1 VTNNDPTFKSKSM
14 ISFCE
19 RNGIILKN
27 STSYY
32 PQGNG
37 LAESTNKNIISSIKK
52 MLSHKKKDWDKMLKY
67 ALWVDRVTT
76 KKSIGT
82 SPFQLVYGVDAIFP
96 IRLSFLVINLMQDI
110 KEEANEVNR
119 RMLQI
124 VQLQQEREALIEKD
138 EVYKRKVKK
147 KLITGL
153 TKTLFW

>member
-1 VTNNDPTFKSKSM
+1 
-14 ISFCE
+14 
-19 RNGIILKN
+19 
-27 STSYY
+27 
-32 PQGNG
+32 
-37 LAESTNKNIISSIKK
+37 
-52 MLSHKKKDWDKMLKY
+52 MLKY
-67 ALWVDRVTT
+67 ALWVDRVMT

-110 KEEANEVNR
+110 KEEPNEVNR

-147 KLITGL
+147 N
-153 TKTLFW
+153 

>member
-1 VTNNDPTFKSKSM
+1 
-14 ISFCE
+14 
-19 RNGIILKN
+19 
-27 STSYY
+27 
-32 PQGNG
+32 
-37 LAESTNKNIISSIKK
+37 
-52 MLSHKKKDWDKMLKY
+52 MLKY
-67 ALWVDRVTT
+67 ALWVDRVMT

-147 KLITGL
+147 N
-153 TKTLFW
+153 

>member
-1 VTNNDPTFKSKSM
+1 
-14 ISFCE
+14 
-19 RNGIILKN
+19 
-27 STSYY
+27 
-32 PQGNG
+32 
-37 LAESTNKNIISSIKK
+37 
-52 MLSHKKKDWDKMLKY
+52 MLKY
-67 ALWVDRVTT
+67 ALWVDRVMT

-147 KLITGL
+147 KLITRL

>member
-1 VTNNDPTFKSKSM
+1 
-14 ISFCE
+14 
-19 RNGIILKN
+19 
-27 STSYY
+27 
-32 PQGNG
+32 
-37 LAESTNKNIISSIKK
+37 
-52 MLSHKKKDWDKMLKY
+52 MLKY

>member
-1 VTNNDPTFKSKSM
+1 
-14 ISFCE
+14 
-19 RNGIILKN
+19 
-27 STSYY
+27 
-32 PQGNG
+32 
-37 LAESTNKNIISSIKK
+37 
-52 MLSHKKKDWDKMLKY
+52 MLKY

-110 KEEANEVNR
+110 KEEPNEVNR

-138 EVYKRKVKK
+138 DVYKRKIK
-147 KLITGL
+147 
-153 TKTLFW
+153 

>member
-1 VTNNDPTFKSKSM
+1 
-14 ISFCE
+14 
-19 RNGIILKN
+19 
-27 STSYY
+27 
-32 PQGNG
+32 
-37 LAESTNKNIISSIKK
+37 
-52 MLSHKKKDWDKMLKY
+52 MLKY
-67 ALWVDRVTT
+67 ALWVDRVMT

-110 KEEANEVNR
+110 KEEPNEVNR

-147 KLITGL
+147 KLTTGL

>member
-1 VTNNDPTFKSKSM
+1 
-14 ISFCE
+14 
-19 RNGIILKN
+19 
-27 STSYY
+27 
-32 PQGNG
+32 
-37 LAESTNKNIISSIKK
+37 
-52 MLSHKKKDWDKMLKY
+52 MLKY
-67 ALWVDRVTT
+67 ALWVDRVMT

>member
-1 VTNNDPTFKSKSM
+1 
-14 ISFCE
+14 
-19 RNGIILKN
+19 
-27 STSYY
+27 
-32 PQGNG
+32 
-37 LAESTNKNIISSIKK
+37 
-52 MLSHKKKDWDKMLKY
+52 MLKY

-110 KEEANEVNR
+110 KEEPNEVNR